1 MGQRVFLW
9 FVCLC
14 LVYEAFSANS
24 WGKSSI
30 GGWSQLGLAESR
42 LAAPGVFFNSPW
54 SLSGSRAL
62 PPLQPVLVRCEEAR
76 MVVSVQRDLFGTG
89 KLVQA
94 ADLKLGPSLCG
105 YTTLGAD
112 NTVIFQVA
120 LQDCGNFLQVTEDSL
135 IYSSTLS
142 YNPTWSDGSRVITR
156 TNPTSTVIQC
166 IYPRSGNVSSN
177 AIQPTWIPFS
187 STLSSEGSL
196 LFSLKLMNDD
206 WSAVRTST
214 TFHLGDVFNIE
225 ASVQPGNHAPLRVFV
240 DSCVATLTPDR
251 RSTPR
256 YDLIKSN
263 GCLVDGKLSDS
274 SSAFTTP
281 RLQQAK
287 LQFTIDSFIFIGDSS
302 SSIYI
307 TCNLKA
313 IPSIRDPDSL
323 NKACSYNKQNSSWF
337 PVEGAFEICSCCDS
351 SDCAARRKRN
361 TRSKPANVYKELAV
375 LGPLE
380 ILQQENIPSLMG
392 DVTSLRS
399 ADGVNTWM
407 VLGLTLIAS
416 AIVVS
421 LMVLGAVVLYN
432 KYRAGSAKV

>member
-120 LQDCGNFLQVTEDSL
+120 LQDCGNILQVLVVLMWYLDL
-135 IYSSTLS
+135 
-142 YNPTWSDGSRVITR
+142 WVI
-156 TNPTSTVIQC
+156 PKTVSNLC
-166 IYPRSGNVSSN
+166 SRSGNVSSN

-351 SDCAARRKRN
+351 SDCAARRKRH
-361 TRSKPANVYKELAV
+361 TRSKPAIYKELAV